1 MKLIS
6 SLTSPFG
13 RKVRIVLA
21 EKHIDYQLVED
32 SPHAADNQI
41 AALNPLGKV
50 PVLILDDGRPLY
62 DSSVIVDYLD
72 QISPVGKLI
81 PAEHRQ
87 AIGVKRWEALADG
100 ITDAAILIVMESR
113 RPAEQQSAEWVAKQ
127 QLKIERGL
135 ERVAT
140 DLADRKWCTGDAF
153 TLADVAIGCMLGYL
167 ELRFP
172 ELQWAEHHPNLA
184 GLRARLDARASFGD
198 TRPPAV

>member
-32 SPHAADNQI
+32 SPHDPDNQI
-41 AALNPLGKV
+41 AAQNPLGKV
-50 PVLILDDGRPLY
+50 PVLLLDDGKPLY

-81 PAEHRQ
+81 PADHRQ
-87 AIGVKRWEALADG
+87 GISVKRWEALADG
-100 ITDAAILIVMESR
+100 ITDAAILVVMESR
-113 RPAEQQSAEWVAKQ
+113 RPPAQQSAEWSAKQ
-127 QLKIERGL
+127 RAKVDRGL
-135 ERVAT
+135 ERVAA
-140 DLADRKWCTGDAF
+140 DLAERKWCTGDSF
-153 TLADVAIGCMLGYL
+153 TLADIAVGCMLGYL
-167 ELRFP
+167 DMRFP
-172 ELQWAEHHPNLA
+172 DLQWTTLHPNLA
-184 GLRARLDARASFGD
+184 ELRARLDARPSFAD